1 MSKNNKNHLKVIEA
15 GLKGQSAESIAL
27 DLGVTK
33 ERVCQLLRKYNIDT
47 RKIRRS
53 LKQKDLEILSNKITG
68 LLENGF
74 DIKKIRE
81 ILNIKGS
88 TINTLYK
95 FGVDVRIHKK
105 EEIEKRNKK
114 TLKLYKKGLTAY
126 EIIDAIPEIR
136 TQNQVYSNICRI
148 NNSRLPKRINSRTK
162 RGVKLDK
169 KIAKLK
175 KTNTFEEVTKILNEK
190 GFTNL
195 NNGKIKVGTVMRR
208 YYRLINKQ
216 K

>member
-1 MSKNNKNHLKVIEA
+1 M
-15 GLKGQSAESIAL
+15 
-27 DLGVTK
+27 
-33 ERVCQLLRKYNIDT
+33 
-47 RKIRRS
+47 
-53 LKQKDLEILSNKITG
+53 
-68 LLENGF
+68 
-74 DIKKIRE
+74 
-81 ILNIKGS
+81 
-88 TINTLYK
+88 
-95 FGVDVRIHKK
+95 RIHKK

-136 TQNQVYSNICRI
+136 TQNQVYTNICRI

-195 NNGKIKVGTVMRR
+195 HNGKIKVGTVMRR